1 MPEGRRPSPGACEK
15 PRAGTF
21 AVARGKRR
29 SAGER
34 ACEWRTRQECGQSV
48 RGRAG
53 KRRSTGSGSA
63 MGKRGKSADEPFSVA
78 RGSAGR
84 RGRGACEW
92 RRYGKCAGKAVF
104 SRAGKRRSAG
114 ERGLRMSGRG
124 KREGKPFSV
133 ARGSAGRRER
143 GASKWADVARARASR
158 FRSRGGSAGRRG
170 RVCKWVD
177 GARVRAKPF
186 SVARGSAGR
195 RGRGACEWRTRQ
207 EGGQSVRGR
216 AEEAQVSG
224 RTGSANGGRGKCA
237 GKAVRG
243 RVREAQQPLGS
254 LGRLGRRM
262 RARAC
267 GVVRASPCREAGFAG
282 GRG

>member
-1 MPEGRRPSPGACEK
+1 MPEGRRPPPGACEK

-48 RGRAG
+48 RGRTG

-92 RRYGKCAGKAVF
+92 QRYGKCAGKAVF
-104 SRAGKRRSAG
+104 SRAGKRRSAR
-114 ERGLRMSGRG
+114 ERGLRMADA
-124 KREGKPFSV
+124 
-133 ARGSAGRRER
+133 ARG
-143 GASKWADVARARASR
+143 WASR

-170 RVCKWVD
+170 WVCKWVD
-177 GARVRAKPF
+177 GARVRMSRSRSRPG
-186 SVARGSAGR
+186 SVTAIGIVGK
-195 RGRGACEWRTRQ
+195 
-207 EGGQSVRGR
+207 
-216 AEEAQVSG
+216 
-224 RTGSANGGRGKCA
+224 TGSANAGKGMRGGQGKPLPGSGLCGGRGWGKNAWA
-237 GKAVRG
+237 GA
-243 RVREAQQPLGS
+243 L
-254 LGRLGRRM
+254 RLRDRKN
-262 RARAC
+262 RAHEGC
-267 GVVRASPCREAGFAG
+267 PPTVPHI
-282 GRG
+282 

>member
-1 MPEGRRPSPGACEK
+1 MPEGRRPPPGACEK

-48 RGRAG
+48 RGRTG

-92 RRYGKCAGKAVF
+92 QRYGKCAGKAVF

-114 ERGLRMSGRG
+114 ERGLRM
-124 KREGKPFSV
+124 
-133 ARGSAGRRER
+133 
-143 GASKWADVARARASR
+143 ADA
-158 FRSRGGSAGRRG
+158 
-170 RVCKWVD
+170 
-177 GARVRAKPF
+177 ARVRMSRSRSRPG
-186 SVARGSAGR
+186 SVTAIGIVGK
-195 RGRGACEWRTRQ
+195 
-207 EGGQSVRGR
+207 
-216 AEEAQVSG
+216 
-224 RTGSANGGRGKCA
+224 TGSANAGKGMRGGQGKPLPGSGLCGGRGWGKNAWA
-237 GKAVRG
+237 GA
-243 RVREAQQPLGS
+243 L
-254 LGRLGRRM
+254 RLRDRKN
-262 RARAC
+262 RAHEGC
-267 GVVRASPCREAGFAG
+267 PPTVPHI
-282 GRG
+282 